1 MPMAYRRREPEKTV
15 LYRTVQEH
23 LSTFLERSAE
33 SGDPLPG
40 YVESA
45 FEAYLDCGIL
55 QKGFA
60 RVRCGDCGYT
70 RLVGFSCLPAIAA

>member
-1 MPMAYRRREPEKTV
+1 MSAVSYRRREPEKTL

-23 LSTFLERSAE
+23 LGTFLEHLEQRGE
-33 SGDPLPG
+33 SMPG

-55 QKGFA
+55 QKG
-60 RVRCGDCGYT
+60 
-70 RLVGFSCLPAIAA
+70 